1 VSTRETLAID
11 AAAPGEAD
19 SIAALQTRV
28 ADHLTRQHGVGHWSA
43 AVGAPGVA
51 RAIATSQVLV
61 AREEGV
67 VIATLRLVTKKPWAI
82 DASCF
87 AKSRRPLYLLSMAVE
102 PSRQRTGIGRLLL
115 DAARDQAQRFPAD
128 AIRLDAYDSPAGAGG
143 FYLKCGYNEVG
154 RATYRG
160 VPLRYFELLLP

>member
-1 VSTRETLAID
+1 VNTPATPAIEP
-11 AAAPGEAD
+11 AIPGEAD

-28 ADHLTRQHGVGHWSA
+28 ADHLTSHYGAGHWSA
-43 AVGAPGVA
+43 AVTGLSVA

-61 AREEGV
+61 ARDEGV
-67 VIATLRLVTKKPWAI
+67 IIATLRLVTKKPWAI

-102 PSRQRTGIGRLLL
+102 PARQRTGVGRLLL
-115 DAARDQAQRFPAD
+115 DAARTQALRFPAD

-143 FYLKCGYNEVG
+143 FYLKCGYREVG

-160 VPLRYFELLLP
+160 VGLRYFELLLT